1 MSTFEPGPEHRFA
14 FGLPAIEPW
23 EFVYELGD
31 LGAWGVGVHDDD
43 LVPCDAAPAD
53 RDDIVDKFT
62 KALDSTGIVVSMVMT
77 NLFEHPVFGHGA
89 FTSPDR
95 DVRRYAIQKTMRS
108 IDLGAEFG
116 ARIYGLPGWRE
127 GVDSAAA
134 KPPLDALD
142 RYREAVDFLCAY
154 ACEQGYPTRF
164 ALECR
169 PNEARGDAFLSTIGS
184 ALAFIDTLAHPEMVG
199 LDPEIAHGSMG
210 GSCGYQG
217 VAQAIDARKLFHIDL
232 YPPPVDHHEPEPS
245 FGSTSANEAFFL
257 VKLLEESGYDGPVQF
272 DIDSRH
278 VDDPEGIRDFVV
290 GCMRTYRALAAKVR
304 RFADDPEIRDAM
316 AECGALELAEPTVG
330 TFSAEAGRKL
340 TTELFDHQAMAVRR
354 YRSQRLDQLVVD
366 LVLGLR

>member
-116 ARIYGLPGWRE
+116 ARIHGLPGWRE
-127 GVDSAAA
+127 GVDSVAA

-199 LDPEIAHGSMG
+199 LDPEIAHGSMR
-210 GSCGYQG
+210 GSCGYHG
-217 VAQAIDARKLFHIDL
+217 VAQAIDA
-232 YPPPVDHHEPEPS
+232 S
-245 FGSTSANEAFFL
+245 CSTSTSTHHRSTTTSRSRVSARRARTKRSSWSSCWRIRGMTAQCSSTSTRATSMIPRASGTSSL
-257 VKLLEESGYDGPVQF
+257 VACAPTGPSPPRSGVSLTTPRSVMPWP
-272 DIDSRH
+272 S
-278 VDDPEGIRDFVV
+278 
-290 GCMRTYRALAAKVR
+290 AAHSSWPNR
-304 RFADDPEIRDAM
+304 PSGRSPPR
-316 AECGALELAEPTVG
+316 P
-330 TFSAEAGRKL
+330 AGR
-340 TTELFDHQAMAVRR
+340 
-354 YRSQRLDQLVVD
+354 
-366 LVLGLR
+366 